1 MASEPRLA
9 AEGRGV
15 EKASGVCSAVR
26 VPCLSARNSRAAY
39 AVQVH
44 ACRVVNEERR
54 IQKKIFNEPTAAPR
68 GRVFSLPRIF
78 PSYPR
83 MCVRFP
89 CGRPRRG
96 SGFVSCST
104 GLMYRKWFPCRR
116 LNFDHLLRRLITKC
130 LSQPPAGGALRLPR
144 RCRKYRCAG
153 TSPVLPRP
161 LLAGLCPWDHV
172 PGVGSL
178 EQGFV
183 SSLTASAWVCQ
194 PGSAGTPPAM
204 NVHV

>member
-1 MASEPRLA
+1 MSPAWRRKGGGSRRRVACARPSESHVCLHVTHAPRTPCRSTRVA
-9 AEGRGV
+9 WSTR
-15 EKASGVCSAVR
+15 SAG
-26 VPCLSARNSRAAY
+26 Y
-39 AVQVH
+39 
-44 ACRVVNEERR
+44 
-54 IQKKIFNEPTAAPR
+54 KKEILNEPTAAPR

-78 PSYPR
+78 PSYPCT
-83 MCVRFP
+83 CVRFP

-104 GLMYRKWFPCRR
+104 GLMHLKWFPCRR

-153 TSPVLPRP
+153 TSPALPRP

-183 SSLTASAWVCQ
+183 SSLTAHAWVCQ

>member
-1 MASEPRLA
+1 MRVASEPRLA

-26 VPCLSARNSRAAY
+26 VHVCLHVTHAPRTPCRSTRVAWSTRSAGY
-39 AVQVH
+39 
-44 ACRVVNEERR
+44 
-54 IQKKIFNEPTAAPR
+54 KKEILNEPTAAPR
-68 GRVFSLPRIF
+68 GRVFSFPRIF

-104 GLMYRKWFPCRR
+104 GLMHLKWFPCRR

-153 TSPVLPRP
+153 TSPALPRP
-161 LLAGLCPWDHV
+161 LPAGLCPWDHV
-172 PGVGSL
+172 PGVG
-178 EQGFV
+178 
-183 SSLTASAWVCQ
+183 
-194 PGSAGTPPAM
+194 
-204 NVHV
+204 